1 MLLLKEGLT
10 VAGLEQVEVVVV
22 ARVAGQALAV
32 ELAVGPDRVV
42 GQEEL
47 VELAVGVERLQFP
60 CIQTDTK
67 ARWDW

>member
-1 MLLLKEGLT
+1 MLLLKEELT
-10 VAGLEQVEVVVV
+10 VVELEQVQAVVV

-42 GQEEL
+42 VQEEL
-47 VELAVGVERLQFP
+47 VELAVGVERLRFP
-60 CIQTDTK
+60 YIQTDTK